1 MAAGTPSRDPM
12 ACTPTAPP
20 PRADSP
26 PPRVLVAED
35 NLTNRM
41 VLIAMLRK
49 LGIEPVVVD
58 DGRKAVNQIL
68 AGGDFDLVLMD
79 CEMPEMDGY
88 TATRTIR
95 DWERREQRP
104 RLPIVAVTA
113 HALAEHRQL
122 CFEAGMDDH
131 VAKPI
136 NLGTLN
142 DVLRCW
148 CPRLLTASRTTGGA
162 VSAG

>member
-1 MAAGTPSRDPM
+1 MAAVTPSRDPITRHAAVPM
-12 ACTPTAPP
+12 PHAGG
-20 PRADSP
+20 S

-41 VLIAMLRK
+41 VLVAMLRK
-49 LGIEPVVVD
+49 LSIEPIVVD
-58 DGRKAVNQIL
+58 DGRQAVNQIL
-68 AGGDFDLVLMD
+68 TGADFDLVLMD

-131 VAKPI
+131 MAKPI
-136 NLGTLN
+136 ELSALR

-148 CPRLLTASRTTGGA
+148 CPQLATAD
-162 VSAG
+162 